1 MVICLCGLYGTNLH
15 KIHLLYS
22 RGTVR
27 LVSPDPTAQPEIRP
41 NYFTHPLDMKTM
53 IAGIRFAL
61 RLGNSK
67 YFKR

>member
-1 MVICLCGLYGTNLH
+1 M
-15 KIHLLYS
+15 LYS